1 MYKFV
6 IWLLTP
12 FIKFFLRVKLEGRV
26 NVPEGE
32 KFIICANHIS
42 NWDPILVV
50 VCTGIPINFLAKESL
65 FKIPFVRGLVKAF
78 GTIPVNRKAADTA
91 SIRKSI
97 EVIQNGGC
105 FSIFPQGMRTHVK
118 PQPDQAK
125 KGVGLICH
133 KAEAGVLPI
142 GITTKN
148 YKVAPATTYTETP
161 KSDELEVVWNQ
172 VTQCIVTGSW
182 NCIYSKSDGQ
192 FNMLLKQMIND
203 AKAYGYEQCI
213 EWCEENA
220 KLRHQLEEATRQ

>member
-12 FIKFFLRVKLEGRV
+12 FIKFFLRVKLEGSV
-26 NVPEGE
+26 NVPDGE

-65 FKIPFVRGLVKAF
+65 FKVPLLRGLVKAF

-148 YKVAPATTYTETP
+148 YKVAPFRRITVRIGEFIPFESLEFGDGKPDYSIAATQIFTEICNLAN
-161 KSDELEVVWNQ
+161 KDSD
-172 VTQCIVTGSW
+172 
-182 NCIYSKSDGQ
+182 
-192 FNMLLKQMIND
+192 ND
-203 AKAYGYEQCI
+203 
-213 EWCEENA
+213 
-220 KLRHQLEEATRQ
+220 